1 MGEIQGDI
9 KAQAIDYVKSSA
21 KKITFN
27 ALKYLG
33 KEFITMIKIAVIS
46 ALVAYLFTSAAC
58 STVQDLV
65 PGLNEGLNISGSVEL
80 DTNTDTIPD
89 GYWKNKY
96 RELDEAYTY
105 AVKDRNDQMDKYV
118 ADMNEKEKE
127 IQEIVNLYE
136 SRLAD
141 LEAENDQLRDQL
153 GQIQAFLNSLS
164 GTSGTDEGE

>member
-1 MGEIQGDI
+1 MGEITGDI

-33 KEFITMIKIAVIS
+33 KEFITMIKIAIIS
-46 ALVAYLFTSAAC
+46 ALVAYLFTSASC

-65 PGLNEGLNISGSVEL
+65 PGLDEGINISGSVEL
-80 DTNTDTIPD
+80 DSSTDTNPD
-89 GYWKNKY
+89 GYWKQKY

-105 AVKDRNDQMDKYV
+105 AVKDRNDQIDKYV
-118 ADMNEKEKE
+118 TDMNEKEQE

-136 SRLAD
+136 SRLED
-141 LEAENDQLRDQL
+141 LESENDLLREQL
-153 GQIQAFLNSLS
+153 GQIQGFLNSLS
-164 GTSGTDEGE
+164 GTSSTDEGE